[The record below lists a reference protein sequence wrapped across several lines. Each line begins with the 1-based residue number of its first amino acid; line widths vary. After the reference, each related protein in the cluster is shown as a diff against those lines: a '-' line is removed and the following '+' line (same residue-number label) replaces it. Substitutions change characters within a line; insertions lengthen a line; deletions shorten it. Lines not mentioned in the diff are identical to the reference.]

1 MQEVAHMMLT
11 LLPLFLHQ
19 PITQS
24 LHLGSWEGKDC
35 LMSVTGDLV
44 ICILKS
50 ASVGEY
56 FAMFGAAQLV

>member
-19 PITQS
+19 PITKS
-24 LHLGSWEGKDC
+24 LHLRSWEGKDC

-44 ICILKS
+44 TCILKS

-56 FAMFGAAQLV
+56 FAVFGAAQLV